1 VAAEHRIS
9 PLWRRAPLVLLRYP
23 WLVGSIVFGSLL
35 LSFTATAYPL
45 FISATE
51 TNLAK
56 ASLTSPLVT
65 TYGAGVEYR
74 ITTLNFS
81 DTYFPL
87 DQIRKQFAARIASE
101 PLLGPTTESVLG
113 PAVSVS
119 ANDRTASAGS
129 RLFAA
134 TDAMRHV
141 RIVKSDGGPGVWISQ
156 LTADDIG
163 VGPGDSVSL
172 SFEGRPPVDVPVS
185 TVYASLY
192 TEPRAPYW
200 YRWQFDIYRR
210 CRSLDCNPPPPFIL
224 MPQAQLLSL
233 SKELGARDATY
244 AWEAPVRD
252 ANTFTLDTAFAL
264 ERFTQRFSH
273 DVGDP
278 NGLGR
283 YFHCCN
289 GTLYAAG
296 NTTTLSSSIGGVID
310 DTAKKI
316 APVQAPGRVLEIAAM
331 IVALAVLAIAG
342 WFAAAGRKV
351 EEDVLA
357 ARGTSPAA
365 IMVKS
370 CVETVLPCVAG
381 VAAGVG
387 LAFLLIDVV
396 RPSGL
401 VGSSALHGIARTAGV
416 SILASVLLL
425 GIAATV
431 SYVRAG
437 RGPGRALVPLAR
449 IPWEI
454 PLIVL
459 TVYLFGRLASGGGY
473 VVDPVLHVRKP
484 SPLLMAFPLVAIG
497 GFALLGARLFVVWM
511 RRVRA
516 RGGQGASSA
525 YLAVRRLTSAPGLTV
540 LLVAASVLCLGMFVQ
555 AQVVTRSLETT
566 VEAKAKLFVGSDV
579 QAQIAETSPVPDPFP
594 LPLTKVTQVL
604 DAGTFA
610 NGTSFDLLAVDP
622 TTIERAAY
630 WNPEFSNL
638 SMGQIAQALSEQGG
652 TPPILMAGAHGFAP
666 RAITLDGTSVPVRT
680 IGSASAFPGIT
691 SQRPL
696 VVVSKDALARAYP
709 GASPFLGSAKAT
721 TSLWVKGDTAVAER
735 AVATLPYPTFLTI
748 TASHVEDIPEF
759 HATIYT
765 FLVLNALGLVAALL
779 VFAGMLVYLQARF
792 RSQVVSFGLS
802 LRMGMTERAHRRAV
816 SIEVASML
824 VFAYALG
831 LVLAVTTSLLLVSHL
846 DPLPSIPPA
855 PLYVSP
861 MWVLAAG
868 LLCVTAASWL
878 GGWISDRR
886 ARSVDLGE
894 VMRLAA

>member
-1 VAAEHRIS
+1 M
-9 PLWRRAPLVLLRYP
+9 LLRYP
-23 WLVGSIVFGSLL
+23 WLLGSIVFGSLL

-51 TNLAK
+51 ANLAK

-74 ITTLNFS
+74 ITTLNFA

-87 DQIRKQFAARIASE
+87 DRIRKQFAARIANE

-141 RIVKSDGGPGVWISQ
+141 RIVKSDGGTGVWISQ

-163 VGPGDSVSL
+163 VGPGDSVAL
-172 SFEGRPPVDVPVS
+172 SFEGHPPVDVPVS

-200 YRWQFDIYRR
+200 YRWQFDIYKR

-252 ANTFTLDTAFAL
+252 ANAFTLDEAFAL
-264 ERFTQRFSH
+264 ERFTQRLTH
-273 DVGDP
+273 DVGDAH
-278 NGLGR
+278 GLGR
-283 YFHCCN
+283 FFHCCN

-296 NTTTLSSSIGGVID
+296 NTTTLSSSIQGVID

-331 IVALAVLAIAG
+331 IVALTVLAIAG
-342 WFAAAGRKV
+342 WFAAAGRTV
-351 EEDVLA
+351 EESLLA
-357 ARGTSPAA
+357 SRGTSPGAV
-365 IMVKS
+365 MLKS
-370 CVETVLPCVAG
+370 CLETVLPCLVG
-381 VAAGVG
+381 VVGGLG

-401 VGSSALHGIARTAGV
+401 VGSSALRRVAPTAALSIA
-416 SILASVLLL
+416 ASVVLLAA
-425 GIAATV
+425 AATV
-431 SYVRAG
+431 SYLRTG
-437 RGPGRALVPLAR
+437 TGRARGLRSLRRV
-449 IPWEI
+449 PWELG
-454 PLIVL
+454 LIAL
-459 TVYLFGRLASGGGY
+459 TVYLFGRLISGGGF

-484 SPLLMAFPLVAIG
+484 SPLLLAFPLVAIA
-497 GFALLGARLFVVWM
+497 GFAIVGARLFLFSV
-511 RRVRA
+511 RQLRA
-516 RGGQGASSA
+516 RDQGASSG

-540 LLVAASVLCLGMFVQ
+540 LLVAASVVCLGLFVQ

-579 QAQIAETSPVPDPFP
+579 QAQVADTSPLPDPFP
-594 LPLTKVTQVL
+594 LPVTKVTEVL
-604 DAGTFA
+604 DAGTLP
-610 NGTSFDLLAVDP
+610 NGGSFDLLAVDP
-622 TTIERAAY
+622 STIEGAAY
-630 WNPEFSNL
+630 WNPGFSDL
-638 SMGQIAQALSEQGG
+638 SMEQIARALSEPGG
-652 TPPILMAGAHGFAP
+652 RPPILMAGAPDVAP
-666 RAITLDGTSVPVRT
+666 RSISLEGTSVPVRT
-680 IGSASAFPGIT
+680 IGAASAFPGIT
-691 SQRPL
+691 SLRPL
-696 VVVSKDALARAYP
+696 VVISQDALRRVYR
-709 GASPFLGSAKAT
+709 GTSELLGSPKAT
-721 TSLWVKGDTAVAER
+721 SALWVKGSTTAAER
-735 AVATLPYPTFLTI
+735 ALGTLPYPTFLTI
-748 TASHVEDIPEF
+748 AASEVEDIPEF

-765 FLVLNALGLVAALL
+765 FLVLDALGLVAAFL
-779 VFAGMLVYLQARF
+779 VFAGILMYLQARF

-802 LRMGMTERAHRRAV
+802 LRMGMTEGAHRRAV
-816 SIEVASML
+816 SLEVASML
-824 VFAYALG
+824 VFSYVLSVALG
-831 LVLAVTTSLLLVSHL
+831 VGTSLLLVPRL

-855 PLYVSP
+855 APLFVSP
-861 MWVLAAG
+861 VWVLAAG
-868 LLCVTAASWL
+868 LVGVVAVSWL

-886 ARSVDLGE
+886 ARSIDLGE